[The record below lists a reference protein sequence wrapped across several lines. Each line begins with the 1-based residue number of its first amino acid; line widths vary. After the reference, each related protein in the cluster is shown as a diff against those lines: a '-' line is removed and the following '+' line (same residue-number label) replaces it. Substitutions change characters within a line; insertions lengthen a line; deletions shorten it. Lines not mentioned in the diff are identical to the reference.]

1 MPAIDDAGITTV
13 NALQPPVIIK
23 RSNAQTAK
31 PPIDTVSRFEP

>member
-13 NALQPPVIIK
+13 NALQPPAIIK